1 MMIKALQNA
10 GRKEHIMDFTFIS
23 QMFIPIVLAACLVIG
38 YIVKHLLPTN
48 NKWIPLI
55 LAVSGAVLGCWSNA
69 NIELTSVVYGAVT
82 GLASTGMYE
91 AFTQFI
97 ESKNSYNSGD
107 DSKGFSSETAA
118 ADINNA
124 TSAAAVENEEAID
137 AEAGDSD
144 VN

>member
-1 MMIKALQNA
+1 
-10 GRKEHIMDFTFIS
+10 
-23 QMFIPIVLAACLVIG
+23 MFIPIVLAACLVIG
-38 YIVKHLLPTN
+38 YIVKHVLPTN

-55 LAVSGAVLGCWSNA
+55 LAVSGALLGCWSNA

-107 DSKGFSSETAA
+107 DSKGFPSETAA